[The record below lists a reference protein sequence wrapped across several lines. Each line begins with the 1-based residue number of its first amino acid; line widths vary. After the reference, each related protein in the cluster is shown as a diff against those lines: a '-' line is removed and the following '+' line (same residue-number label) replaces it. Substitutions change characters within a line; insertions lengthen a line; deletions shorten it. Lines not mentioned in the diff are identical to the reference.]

1 MSTARARGEPLIIIQ
16 DVSVVFGTDTS
27 AVHALERVSM
37 DIYERE
43 FISIIGPSGC
53 GKSTFLNLLGG
64 LIDTTSGR
72 LLFQGKPLSHLN
84 QKGRLGYV
92 FQEAVL
98 LPWRNV
104 IDNLLLSIEVL
115 GKNRNNYRKRAR
127 ELLELV
133 GLKEFEHASPDQLSG
148 GMKQRACIAR
158 ALIFDPSI
166 LLMDEPFGALDE
178 ITRTRMNIELQ
189 DIWLETEKTIVFVTH
204 SVQEAAFLSDRVA
217 VMSSRPGRIIA
228 TVEIPF
234 QRPRSIDLLSE
245 PRFLKITS
253 ELRNHLYGSFDE
265 EDDSWGKRPKSKA

>member
-1 MSTARARGEPLIIIQ
+1 MIIIQ